1 MIYNQN
7 MAQQYNRNKV
17 LTASPAELTLLLYEG
32 AIKFCNIAAVAI
44 EKNDMEKAHTN
55 IVKAEMIIE
64 EFQATLNHK
73 YPVAEDFDKLYKYI
87 YGLLVDANM
96 RKDLEIL
103 EQATNELRGMR
114 DTWHME
120 TTNYLQ
126 IMIDSLEKKKKVLQD
141 IVDYN
146 IQQENIL
153 QEKEFDGDIFQK
165 NMEEKS
171 ACIDILNSLDE
182 GFQSVYDRVRD
193 DIQMY
198 KQNYKDDIQ
207 RLQELIRE
215 VSSLSATIQA
225 QESRNKL
232 QIERKFR
239 QLREETKTAKRS
251 VSMANKYYQNMSR
264 VSNEPQF
271 MDKKK

>member
-44 EKNDMEKAHTN
+44 EK

-114 DTWHME
+114 DTW
-120 TTNYLQ
+120 
-126 IMIDSLEKKKKVLQD
+126 
-141 IVDYN
+141 
-146 IQQENIL
+146 
-153 QEKEFDGDIFQK
+153 KEV
-165 NMEEKS
+165 M
-171 ACIDILNSLDE
+171 
-182 GFQSVYDRVRD
+182 
-193 DIQMY
+193 
-198 KQNYKDDIQ
+198 
-207 RLQELIRE
+207 
-215 VSSLSATIQA
+215 
-225 QESRNKL
+225 
-232 QIERKFR
+232 
-239 QLREETKTAKRS
+239 KRAGS
-251 VSMANKYYQNMSR
+251 K
-264 VSNEPQF
+264 
-271 MDKKK
+271 